1 MVIRQRSVKL
11 NCQNFKKARFPRQFA
26 ISFRKQ
32 NENNCQE
39 RAGGLE
45 SSQMAPNED
54 FFQVILAQSGQGWRG
69 SCVHSALTGIG
80 SRAVALSLG
89 SAGKLTSCRRR
100 RVNLKRLFSTVID
113 HSLASPAVSVA
124 VSSPLASSGLGP
136 LENTSTSRG
145 MVAWVRGVLLRCR
158 IFFGDGKGMT
168 TAYISPP
175 S

>member
-54 FFQVILAQSGQGWRG
+54 FFQVILAQSGQQGWRG

-80 SRAVALSLG
+80 CEQRRRHRRAVALSLG
-89 SAGKLTSCRRR
+89 SAGKLTSCRR

-124 VSSPLASSGLGP
+124 VVSLPAP
-136 LENTSTSRG
+136 
-145 MVAWVRGVLLRCR
+145 
-158 IFFGDGKGMT
+158 
-168 TAYISPP
+168 
-175 S
+175 

>member
-32 NENNCQE
+32 YENHCQE
-39 RAGGLE
+39 RESGLE

-54 FFQVILAQSGQGWRG
+54 FFQVILAQSGQGWGG

-80 SRAVALSLG
+80 CEQRRARCRF
-89 SAGKLTSCRRR
+89 KLRLRKVNELPRSRR

-113 HSLASPAVSVA
+113 HSLASPAVQCL
-124 VSSPLASSGLGP
+124 SPYPRCSLARDWGP
-136 LENTSTSRG
+136 RRIHQLLEG
-145 MVAWVRGVLLRCR
+145 W
-158 IFFGDGKGMT
+158 
-168 TAYISPP
+168 
-175 S
+175 

>member
-80 SRAVALSLG
+80 CEQRRHRARCRFKLRLRKVNEPPPPRELEATFFNRDRSQLSFSG
-89 SAGKLTSCRRR
+89 SVCRRR
-100 RVNLKRLFSTVID
+100 IPPR
-113 HSLASPAVSVA
+113 SLA
-124 VSSPLASSGLGP
+124 
-136 LENTSTSRG
+136 R
-145 MVAWVRGVLLRCR
+145 
-158 IFFGDGKGMT
+158 D
-168 TAYISPP
+168 
-175 S
+175 

>member
-1 MVIRQRSVKL
+1 MPEFQESTLPPPACHK
-11 NCQNFKKARFPRQFA
+11 FPQTK
-26 ISFRKQ
+26 RKQ
-32 NENNCQE
+32 LSREGE
-39 RAGGLE
+39 SGLE

-54 FFQVILAQSGQGWRG
+54 FFQVILAQSGQGWGGG

-80 SRAVALSLG
+80 CEQRRHRRAVALSLG
-89 SAGKLTSCRRR
+89 SGKLTSCRRRRR

-124 VSSPLASSGLGP
+124 ASPRSLARDWGP

-145 MVAWVRGVLLRCR
+145 RVAWVRGGGGVLPRCR

-168 TAYISPP
+168 
-175 S
+175 

>member
-80 SRAVALSLG
+80 CEQRRSRAVALSLG

-124 VSSPLASSGLGP
+124 AVSLPARSLARDWGP
-136 LENTSTSRG
+136 WRIHQLLEG
-145 MVAWVRGVLLRCR
+145 W
-158 IFFGDGKGMT
+158 
-168 TAYISPP
+168 
-175 S
+175 